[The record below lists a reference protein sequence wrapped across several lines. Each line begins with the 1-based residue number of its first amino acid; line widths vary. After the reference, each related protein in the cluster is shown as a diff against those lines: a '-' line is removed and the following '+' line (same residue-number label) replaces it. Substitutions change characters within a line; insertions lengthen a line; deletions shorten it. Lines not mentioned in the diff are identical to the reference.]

1 MSCLH
6 LVSRRNMRSVRRE
19 RVSGLFFGTPAV
31 TLNASKADIVRSI
44 DAMYLYTC
52 NISVYV
58 CIYIY
63 MHVYRCTF
71 ARETERVFFLVLFSH

>member
-1 MSCLH
+1 
-6 LVSRRNMRSVRRE
+6 MRSVRRE

-63 MHVYRCTF
+63 ICMYID
-71 ARETERVFFLVLFSH
+71 ARLRERQSEFFF